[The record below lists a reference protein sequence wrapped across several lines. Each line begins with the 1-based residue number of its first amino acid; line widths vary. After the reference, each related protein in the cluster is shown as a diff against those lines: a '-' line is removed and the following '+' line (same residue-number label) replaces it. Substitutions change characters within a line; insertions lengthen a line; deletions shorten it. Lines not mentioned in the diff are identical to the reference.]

1 MNRIFE
7 SSLRVIAGFMCVSAA
22 FAVTAN
28 SDDSSELQEITVTA
42 TRQEEPLSK
51 VPISVAV
58 FSQEQMDTQGVKQ
71 LDGLVRLTPGL
82 NLTRNAVSG
91 ANQIAIRGI
100 SSSAGAGTTGVYIDD
115 TPIQVR
121 NLGFGATTAFP
132 GLFDLERVEVLRGPQ
147 GTRFGAGSGDGTIRV
162 IQ

>member
-1 MNRIFE
+1 MNRIFK
-7 SSLRVIAGFMCVSAA
+7 SSLTVTVGVMGVSAA
-22 FAVTAN
+22 CAATTN
-28 SDDSSELQEITVTA
+28 SDDSRELQEITVTA
-42 TRQEEPLSK
+42 TRQAELLSK
-51 VPISVAV
+51 VPISIAA
-58 FSQEQMDTQGVKQ
+58 FSEAQMDVQGVKQ
-71 LDGLVRLTPGL
+71 VDDLVRLTPGL

-121 NLGFGATTAFP
+121 NLGFGAATAFP